1 MAAGTPER
9 RRTGFRRWW
18 RSLKAGGQ
26 VAALGVAATL
36 IVGVFGALPTYLV
49 LAADK
54 PGPQTSTTPQG
65 TPTTPPASPQ
75 TTAPATEPP
84 VSRSPT
90 PSPTASPSA
99 TPTPTL
105 AKPSTPA
112 PPPPVAFSFTSA
124 GTVPNCSD
132 VHGTGDSP
140 PRGRTAVLFVR
151 VPGHTRYYYEQP
163 LRFDA
168 ARQTWRANR
177 VVVGDQTS
185 AGQRFELH
193 AYAVSDS

>member
-1 MAAGTPER
+1 M
-9 RRTGFRRWW
+9 
-18 RSLKAGGQ
+18 
-26 VAALGVAATL
+26 
-36 IVGVFGALPTYLV
+36 
-49 LAADK
+49 
-54 PGPQTSTTPQG
+54 
-65 TPTTPPASPQ
+65 
-75 TTAPATEPP
+75 
-84 VSRSPT
+84 
-90 PSPTASPSA
+90 
-99 TPTPTL
+99 
-105 AKPSTPA
+105 
-112 PPPPVAFSFTSA
+112 AFSFTSA

-193 AYAVSDS
+193 AYAVSDSYAAELSTHDGEPYWVPSVPGERLGWTTVKRDDNAGSC